1 MMLINIYAL
10 SLAVLIRLGRRLMI
24 VVVGAN
30 DGRFNDPIYG
40 FAMRMA
46 ARTSM
51 LLIEPNKF
59 LIPYL
64 QANYQSH
71 PNHKIAN
78 CAIGEEGTLTL
89 YAVKPDWID
98 RYQPAYAEGW
108 PRYRA
113 ATGITS
119 ANRAHVAEAL
129 LREGINSD
137 DAIEMLQAPCHQ
149 LSTVLASHG
158 LPAEIDVL
166 QIDAEG
172 YDDAVIHASTI
183 GITKPKLIFFENYN
197 IPQPRMESLSNYLSS
212 ENYRLYSLG
221 RDSLAVSSRLHP
233 ISIALR
239 GAIAVAQIAARLAH
253 GRGR

>member
-1 MMLINIYAL
+1 
-10 SLAVLIRLGRRLMI
+10 
-24 VVVGAN
+24 
-30 DGRFNDPIYG
+30 
-40 FAMRMA
+40 
-46 ARTSM
+46 
-51 LLIEPNKF
+51 
-59 LIPYL
+59 
-64 QANYQSH
+64 
-71 PNHKIAN
+71 
-78 CAIGEEGTLTL
+78 
-89 YAVKPDWID
+89 
-98 RYQPAYAEGW
+98 
-108 PRYRA
+108 
-113 ATGITS
+113 
-119 ANRAHVAEAL
+119 
-129 LREGINSD
+129 
-137 DAIEMLQAPCHQ
+137 
-149 LSTVLASHG
+149 LASHG

-233 ISIALR
+233 ISIALH